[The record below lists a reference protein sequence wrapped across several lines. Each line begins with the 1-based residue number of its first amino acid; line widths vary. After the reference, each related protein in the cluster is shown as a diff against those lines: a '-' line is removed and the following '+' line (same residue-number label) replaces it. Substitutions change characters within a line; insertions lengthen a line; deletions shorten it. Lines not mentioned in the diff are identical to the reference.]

1 MLAKDSSVRTVLAR
15 ADWDPA
21 AGVWTV
27 QSSDIAGLVTEV
39 DDLDGLIPKLG
50 ELVPTLMEANNDLGP
65 RADLV
70 VVRAYRLGML
80 ADVVRIQLAVPGG
93 G

>member
-1 MLAKDSSVRTVLAR
+1 MRTVLAR

-27 QSSDIAGLVTEV
+27 KSNDVIGLVTEV
-39 DDLDGLIPKLG
+39 ADLEGLGSKLG
-50 ELVPTLMEANNDLGP
+50 ELVPTLMEDNNDPGP
-65 RADLV
+65 IADLV

-80 ADVVRIQLAVPGG
+80 ADVIRIQLAVAAKD
-93 G
+93 